1 MFTHKFFIKVS
12 LLAMAT
18 ASLAVV
24 HNVDNLSS
32 LITTK
37 KVVVVKVYAP
47 FYCDPCNKL
56 APKFQELSNNYAQNN
71 DVAFVQIRGDKP
83 AAKSL
88 GLRSY
93 PTVIV
98 YKDGKEFARL
108 SNIAWTSAALNR
120 VVTSAL
126 Q

>member
-1 MFTHKFFIKVS
+1 MFTYRHFIKIS
-12 LLAMAT
+12 LLVMAS

-56 APKFQELSNNYAQNN
+56 APKFQEASNNFAQNN
-71 DVAFVQIRGDKP
+71 DVVFVQIRGDKP
-83 AAKSL
+83 AAKAL

-93 PTVIV
+93 PTVII
-98 YKDGKEFARL
+98 YKDGKEFVRQA
-108 SNIAWTSAALNR
+108 NVAWTTASISQT
-120 VVTSAL
+120 VTRAL